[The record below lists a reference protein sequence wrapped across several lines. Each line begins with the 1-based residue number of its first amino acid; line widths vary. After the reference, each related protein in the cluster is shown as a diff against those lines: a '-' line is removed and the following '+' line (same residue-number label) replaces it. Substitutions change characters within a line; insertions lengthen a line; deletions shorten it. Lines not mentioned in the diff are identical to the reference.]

1 MRVLSSISWLQELNQ
16 TESDYIPLKPC
27 IIMHG
32 YIICSGWFEE
42 FCIAVSD
49 VISDGNSSSLSRIG
63 PICNYHCKGNEP
75 VITEKYWQKLV
86 EKFGLQL
93 KKDGE
98 VVHSY
103 SDTGRVFAKRPVN
116 TRSIEG
122 DFSDED
128 LLDFFLAN
136 T

>member
-1 MRVLSSISWLQELNQ
+1 
-16 TESDYIPLKPC
+16 
-27 IIMHG
+27 MHG

-49 VISDGNSSSLSRIG
+49 VISDGDSSSLSMIG

-93 KKDGE
+93 EKDGVVAYSSPE
-98 VVHSY
+98 VGCIV
-103 SDTGRVFAKRPVN
+103 AKRPLN
-116 TRSIEG
+116 TRCIDGE
-122 DFSDED
+122 FSDED
-128 LLDFFLAN
+128 LLDFFVNVICLAAKK
-136 T
+136 